1 MTEEEKL
8 EKINSLNESIGKATN
23 EIEKINKKEAKLKK
37 KGSSL
42 SNTDARSRS
51 FYQRQLE
58 GYVAEKK
65 RLESG
70 DNPNDG
76 PNGNNPPSD
85 GKGNGSG
92 TGNVGS
98 KGSGSGNR
106 GSTGT
111 VTGTG
116 TGTVTGTGT
125 GTVTSTGTPSS
136 KENAL
141 TGSEKKAEETADEM
155 NDEEEKNKKTE
166 DAKSAAETAR
176 DMAAQVDANVEE
188 NIPTWF
194 WREAQ
199 EMAPSDKAKR
209 GFIISNYILNRLGTA
224 AGNIGAIVQNAGG
237 SGGATLK
244 EHGGSYIDQYRKSK
258 LEQALANRKT
268 RQNNL
273 LQQQIDALVAIGASE
288 NEARAIQNKLRNSKY
303 WNKYNRLTNE
313 QQVYIQGLLYSDT
326 KGEITDAVLG
336 DFIDRI
342 MEGKDTSLNN
352 VAATALTAAGIDNI
366 DQIVRGAGSTGEKVT
381 NWLARANGW
390 KKPGE

>member
-1 MTEEEKL
+1 MAKTLKEIEK
-8 EKINSLNESIGKATN
+8 EISKAQKT
-23 EIEKINKKEAKLKK
+23 IEKINKKEEKY
-37 KGSSL
+37 GSL
-42 SNTDARSRS
+42 SNADAGTRNS
-51 FYQRQLE
+51 YQKMLKELE
-58 GYVAEKK
+58 AEKERMNGGSKTVTPKKVDSAPTTTTAAPNTVTPAANTAAPKASASSTPAVKQPSTKEK
-65 RLESG
+65 RLE
-70 DNPNDG
+70 
-76 PNGNNPPSD
+76 
-85 GKGNGSG
+85 
-92 TGNVGS
+92 NV
-98 KGSGSGNR
+98 
-106 GSTGT
+106 
-111 VTGTG
+111 
-116 TGTVTGTGT
+116 
-125 GTVTSTGTPSS
+125 
-136 KENAL
+136 EA
-141 TGSEKKAEETADEM
+141 KAAEAADEM
-155 NDEEEKNKKTE
+155 NIEEEKNKKTE

-176 DMAAQVDANVEE
+176 DRAAQVDANVEE

-199 EMAPSDKAKR
+199 EMAPTDKAKR

-258 LEQALANRKT
+258 LEQAMANRKT

-313 QQVYIQGLLYSDT
+313 QQLYIQGLLYSDT

-336 DFIDRI
+336 NFIDRI
-342 MEGKDTSLNN
+342 MEGKDIALNN

-366 DQIVRGAGSTGEKVT
+366 DKLTSEAGTISEKVT
-381 NWLARANGW
+381 NWLAGAAGW

>member
-1 MTEEEKL
+1 MARNLKDIEK
-8 EKINSLNESIGKATN
+8 EMSKAQKA
-23 EIEKINKKEAKLKK
+23 IEKINKKEEKDGGLSNVDAGVRSTYRKQLKK
-37 KGSSL
+37 
-42 SNTDARSRS
+42 
-51 FYQRQLE
+51 LE
-58 GYVAEKK
+58 AEKENILNGGSETVTPKKVDNTTTTTTAAAPKTVTPAAAPVVNKSSTGSKEK
-65 RLESG
+65 RLE
-70 DNPNDG
+70 
-76 PNGNNPPSD
+76 
-85 GKGNGSG
+85 
-92 TGNVGS
+92 NV
-98 KGSGSGNR
+98 
-106 GSTGT
+106 
-111 VTGTG
+111 
-116 TGTVTGTGT
+116 
-125 GTVTSTGTPSS
+125 
-136 KENAL
+136 E
-141 TGSEKKAEETADEM
+141 EKAAETADEM
-155 NDEEEKNKKTE
+155 NSEDEKNTKTG

-237 SGGATLK
+237 SGGASLK
-244 EHGGSYIDQYRKSK
+244 EHGGSYIDQYRQSK

-268 RQNNL
+268 RQNSL
-273 LQQQIDALVAIGASE
+273 LQQQINALVAIGASE

-313 QQVYIQGLLYSDT
+313 QQLYIQGLLYSDT

-336 DFIDRI
+336 NFIDRI

-366 DQIVRGAGSTGEKVT
+366 DELIRGAGTIGDELTK
-381 NWLARANGW
+381 WLAGTAGW

>member
-1 MTEEEKL
+1 MAKNIKETDKEISKLQKAIRKINEKEKKDGGLSNVDAGARSTYQKRLKKL
-8 EKINSLNESIGKATN
+8 E
-23 EIEKINKKEAKLKK
+23 
-37 KGSSL
+37 
-42 SNTDARSRS
+42 
-51 FYQRQLE
+51 
-58 GYVAEKK
+58 AEKENI
-65 RLESG
+65 L
-70 DNPNDG
+70 
-76 PNGNNPPSD
+76 NG
-85 GKGNGSG
+85 GSE
-92 TGNVGS
+92 TATTPKKVDS
-98 KGSGSGNR
+98 APTATTATATAAPK
-106 GSTGT
+106 T
-111 VTGTG
+111 VTPAAAP
-116 TGTVTGTGT
+116 V
-125 GTVTSTGTPSS
+125 VNKQPASTSS
-136 KENAL
+136 KEKLLENIE
-141 TGSEKKAEETADEM
+141 EKAAEAADEM
-155 NDEEEKNKKTE
+155 NSEEDKNKKIE

-176 DMAAQVDANVEE
+176 DRAAQVDANVEE
-188 NIPTWF
+188 NVPTWF

-258 LEQALANRKT
+258 LEQAMANRKT

-273 LQQQIDALVAIGASE
+273 LQQQVDALVAIGASE

-342 MEGKDTSLNN
+342 MKGKDVSLNN

-366 DQIVRGAGSTGEKVT
+366 DQLISGAGTIGEKVT
-381 NWLARANGW
+381 NWLAGAAGW

>member
-1 MTEEEKL
+1 MARNIKT
-8 EKINSLNESIGKATN
+8 IDNEISKAQKA
-23 EIEKINKKEAKLKK
+23 IEKINKKEEKD
-37 KGSSL
+37 GGL
-42 SNTDARSRS
+42 SNVDAGTRST
-51 FYQRQLE
+51 YKKMLKELE
-58 GYVAEKK
+58 AEKENILNGGSETTTPKKVDSAPTTTATPATTTTAVTKTVTPAAAPVVNKPSTSSKEK
-65 RLESG
+65 RLE
-70 DNPNDG
+70 
-76 PNGNNPPSD
+76 
-85 GKGNGSG
+85 
-92 TGNVGS
+92 NV
-98 KGSGSGNR
+98 
-106 GSTGT
+106 
-111 VTGTG
+111 
-116 TGTVTGTGT
+116 
-125 GTVTSTGTPSS
+125 
-136 KENAL
+136 E
-141 TGSEKKAEETADEM
+141 EKAVATADEM
-155 NDEEEKNKKTE
+155 NNEEEKNKKVE
-166 DAKSAAETAR
+166 DAASATQTAKE
-176 DMAAQVDANVEE
+176 MANTVDANVEE

-258 LEQALANRKT
+258 LEQAMTNRKT

-342 MEGKDTSLNN
+342 MEGKDISLNN

-366 DQIVRGAGSTGEKVT
+366 DKLTSEAGTISDKVT
-381 NWLARANGW
+381 NWLAGAAGW

>member
-1 MTEEEKL
+1 MARNIKEVEKEISKAQKAIEKYDKKEEKDGGLSNVDAGTRSTYRKMLKKL
-8 EKINSLNESIGKATN
+8 EAEKESILNGGSETDTPKKVDIAPTTTTAPAPAP
-23 EIEKINKKEAKLKK
+23 KPVTPAAAPKTVTPVVNKPSTSSKE
-37 KGSSL
+37 
-42 SNTDARSRS
+42 
-51 FYQRQLE
+51 
-58 GYVAEKK
+58 K
-65 RLESG
+65 RLE
-70 DNPNDG
+70 
-76 PNGNNPPSD
+76 
-85 GKGNGSG
+85 
-92 TGNVGS
+92 NV
-98 KGSGSGNR
+98 
-106 GSTGT
+106 
-111 VTGTG
+111 
-116 TGTVTGTGT
+116 
-125 GTVTSTGTPSS
+125 
-136 KENAL
+136 E
-141 TGSEKKAEETADEM
+141 EKAVATADEM
-155 NDEEEKNKKTE
+155 NSEEDKNKKIE

-176 DMAAQVDANVEE
+176 DRAAQIDANVEE

-258 LEQALANRKT
+258 LEQAMTNRKT

-342 MEGKDTSLNN
+342 MEGKDISLNN

-366 DQIVRGAGSTGEKVT
+366 DKLVSGAGTIGEKVT
-381 NWLARANGW
+381 NWLAGAAGW

>member
-1 MTEEEKL
+1 MARNIKDIEK
-8 EKINSLNESIGKATN
+8 EMSKAQKA
-23 EIEKINKKEAKLKK
+23 IEKINKKEEKD
-37 KGSSL
+37 GGL
-42 SNTDARSRS
+42 SNVDAGTRST
-51 FYQRQLE
+51 YKKMLKELE
-58 GYVAEKK
+58 AEKESILNGGSETDTPKKVNIAPTTTTAPAPKPVTPAPAPKTVTPVVNKPSTSSKEK
-65 RLESG
+65 RLE
-70 DNPNDG
+70 
-76 PNGNNPPSD
+76 
-85 GKGNGSG
+85 
-92 TGNVGS
+92 NV
-98 KGSGSGNR
+98 
-106 GSTGT
+106 
-111 VTGTG
+111 
-116 TGTVTGTGT
+116 
-125 GTVTSTGTPSS
+125 
-136 KENAL
+136 E
-141 TGSEKKAEETADEM
+141 EKAAAAADEM
-155 NDEEEKNKKTE
+155 NNEEDKNKKVE

-176 DMAAQVDANVEE
+176 DRAAQVDANVEE

-273 LQQQIDALVAIGASE
+273 LQQQINALVAIGASE

-342 MEGKDTSLNN
+342 MEGKDISLNN
-352 VAATALTAAGIDNI
+352 VAATALTAAGVDNV
-366 DQIVRGAGSTGEKVT
+366 DKLVSGAGTIGDKVAKWLTGTV
-381 NWLARANGW
+381 W

>member
-1 MTEEEKL
+1 MARNVKEIDKE
-8 EKINSLNESIGKATN
+8 ISKAQKA
-23 EIEKINKKEAKLKK
+23 IEKINKKEEKD
-37 KGSSL
+37 GRL
-42 SNTDARSRS
+42 SNVDAGTRSIYRK
-51 FYQRQLE
+51 QLKE
-58 GYVAEKK
+58 LEAEKESILNGGSETTIPKKVDTTTTTTAAAPTPATAATKTVTPAAPVVNKQPSTGSKEK
-65 RLESG
+65 RLE
-70 DNPNDG
+70 
-76 PNGNNPPSD
+76 
-85 GKGNGSG
+85 
-92 TGNVGS
+92 NV
-98 KGSGSGNR
+98 
-106 GSTGT
+106 
-111 VTGTG
+111 
-116 TGTVTGTGT
+116 
-125 GTVTSTGTPSS
+125 
-136 KENAL
+136 
-141 TGSEKKAEETADEM
+141 EKKAAETADEM
-155 NDEEEKNKKTE
+155 NDEEDKNKKIE
-166 DAKSAAETAR
+166 DAKSAAETAKGI
-176 DMAAQVDANVEE
+176 ANQIDANVEE
-188 NIPTWF
+188 NVPTWF

-237 SGGATLK
+237 SGGASLK

-258 LEQALANRKT
+258 LEQAMANRKT

-273 LQQQIDALVAIGASE
+273 LQQQINALVAIGASE

-342 MEGKDTSLNN
+342 MEGKDISLNN

-366 DQIVRGAGSTGEKVT
+366 DELVSGAGTIGEKVT
-381 NWLARANGW
+381 NWLAGVAGW

>member
-1 MTEEEKL
+1 MARNIKEVEKEISKAQKAIEKYDKKEEKDGGLSNVDAGTRSTYRKMLKKL
-8 EKINSLNESIGKATN
+8 EAEKESILNGGSETDTP
-23 EIEKINKKEAKLKK
+23 KKVDSAPTTTTAPAPKPVTPAAAPK
-37 KGSSL
+37 
-42 SNTDARSRS
+42 
-51 FYQRQLE
+51 
-58 GYVAEKK
+58 
-65 RLESG
+65 
-70 DNPNDG
+70 
-76 PNGNNPPSD
+76 
-85 GKGNGSG
+85 
-92 TGNVGS
+92 
-98 KGSGSGNR
+98 
-106 GSTGT
+106 T
-111 VTGTG
+111 VTP
-116 TGTVTGTGT
+116 V
-125 GTVTSTGTPSS
+125 VNKPSTSS
-136 KENAL
+136 KEKLLENV
-141 TGSEKKAEETADEM
+141 EKKAVATADEM
-155 NDEEEKNKKTE
+155 NNEEDKNKKTE

-237 SGGATLK
+237 SGGASLK

-258 LEQALANRKT
+258 LEQAMANRKT

-336 DFIDRI
+336 NFIDKI
-342 MEGKDTSLNN
+342 MEGKDISLNN
-352 VAATALTAAGIDNI
+352 VAATALTAAGVDNVDKLI
-366 DQIVRGAGSTGEKVT
+366 SGAGTIGEKVT
-381 NWLARANGW
+381 NWLAGAAGW

>member
-1 MTEEEKL
+1 MARNLKDIEK
-8 EKINSLNESIGKATN
+8 EMSKAQKA
-23 EIEKINKKEAKLKK
+23 IEKINKKEEKDGGLSNVDAGTRSTYQKMLKK
-37 KGSSL
+37 
-42 SNTDARSRS
+42 
-51 FYQRQLE
+51 LE
-58 GYVAEKK
+58 AEK
-65 RLESG
+65 ESIL
-70 DNPNDG
+70 
-76 PNGNNPPSD
+76 NGGSETATPKNATTTTTAATTTTTAPKTVTPAAPVVNKPS
-85 GKGNGSG
+85 
-92 TGNVGS
+92 TGS
-98 KGSGSGNR
+98 KE
-106 GSTGT
+106 
-111 VTGTG
+111 
-116 TGTVTGTGT
+116 
-125 GTVTSTGTPSS
+125 
-136 KENAL
+136 KLLENV
-141 TGSEKKAEETADEM
+141 EKKAAEAADEM
-155 NDEEEKNKKTE
+155 NSEEDKNKKTG

-176 DMAAQVDANVEE
+176 DMAAQVDANIEE

-237 SGGATLK
+237 SGGAALK

-258 LEQALANRKT
+258 LEQAMSNRKT

-273 LQQQIDALVAIGASE
+273 LQQQINALVAIGASE

-342 MEGKDTSLNN
+342 MEGKDISLNN

-366 DQIVRGAGSTGEKVT
+366 DQIVSGAGTIGEKVT
-381 NWLARANGW
+381 NWLAGAAGW

>member
-1 MTEEEKL
+1 MEERTLEQIEAEVESL
-8 EKINSLNESIGKATN
+8 REKIK
-23 EIEKINKKEAKLKK
+23 KINKKKEKGKELSASETRNLALYEKNLNELSKEKENLGKK
-37 KGSSL
+37 PATVNTPPVNTPPSKGS
-42 SNTDARSRS
+42 
-51 FYQRQLE
+51 
-58 GYVAEKK
+58 G
-65 RLESG
+65 
-70 DNPNDG
+70 
-76 PNGNNPPSD
+76 
-85 GKGNGSG
+85 GSG
-92 TGNVGS
+92 TGKVSS
-98 KGSGSGNR
+98 KGSGG
-106 GSTGT
+106 
-111 VTGTG
+111 GTG
-116 TGTVTGTGT
+116 TGG
-125 GTVTSTGTPSS
+125 S
-136 KENAL
+136 KETKL
-141 TGSEKKAEETADEM
+141 TVSEGKAEDAADEM
-155 NDEEEKNKKTE
+155 NNEEEKNKKTE

-258 LEQALANRKT
+258 LEQAMANRKT

-342 MEGKDTSLNN
+342 MEGKDISLNN
-352 VAATALTAAGIDNI
+352 VAATALTAAGVDNI
-366 DQIVRGAGSTGEKVT
+366 DKLVSEAGTIGDKVT
-381 NWLARANGW
+381 KWLTEAAGW

>member
-1 MTEEEKL
+1 MEERTLEEIEADEKSL
-8 EKINSLNESIGKATN
+8 REKIK
-23 EIEKINKKEAKLKK
+23 KINKKKEKGKELSASETRNLSLYEKNLNELSKEKANLGKKPATPAAPVNKPTAPANKPAAPVVNKPSTSLK
-37 KGSSL
+37 
-42 SNTDARSRS
+42 
-51 FYQRQLE
+51 E
-58 GYVAEKK
+58 K
-65 RLESG
+65 RLE
-70 DNPNDG
+70 
-76 PNGNNPPSD
+76 
-85 GKGNGSG
+85 
-92 TGNVGS
+92 NV
-98 KGSGSGNR
+98 
-106 GSTGT
+106 
-111 VTGTG
+111 
-116 TGTVTGTGT
+116 
-125 GTVTSTGTPSS
+125 
-136 KENAL
+136 E
-141 TGSEKKAEETADEM
+141 EKAVATADEM
-155 NDEEEKNKKTE
+155 NSEEEKKNKTE

-188 NIPTWF
+188 NVPTWF

-199 EMAPSDKAKR
+199 EMAPTDKAKR

-258 LEQALANRKT
+258 MEQAMANTKT

-313 QQVYIQGLLYSDT
+313 QQIYIQGLLYSDT

-336 DFIDRI
+336 NFIDKI
-342 MEGKDTSLNN
+342 MEGKDISLNN
-352 VAATALTAAGIDNI
+352 AAATALTAAGIDNI
-366 DQIVRGAGSTGEKVT
+366 DELISGAGTIGEKVT
-381 NWLARANGW
+381 NWLAGAAGW

>member
-1 MTEEEKL
+1 MARNLKDIDKEM
-8 EKINSLNESIGKATN
+8 SKAQKA
-23 EIEKINKKEAKLKK
+23 IEKINKKEEKDGKLSNVDAGTRSTYQKMLKK
-37 KGSSL
+37 
-42 SNTDARSRS
+42 
-51 FYQRQLE
+51 LE
-58 GYVAEKK
+58 AEK
-65 RLESG
+65 ESIL
-70 DNPNDG
+70 
-76 PNGNNPPSD
+76 NG
-85 GKGNGSG
+85 GSE
-92 TGNVGS
+92 TATPKKVDSAPTTTATATAATPAPKTVTPAAPVVNKQPVSTGS
-98 KGSGSGNR
+98 KE
-106 GSTGT
+106 
-111 VTGTG
+111 
-116 TGTVTGTGT
+116 
-125 GTVTSTGTPSS
+125 
-136 KENAL
+136 KLLENV
-141 TGSEKKAEETADEM
+141 EKKAAETADEM
-155 NDEEEKNKKTE
+155 NSEEAKNKKIE
-166 DAKSAAETAR
+166 DAKSAAETAK
-176 DMAAQVDANVEE
+176 DIANQIDANIEE
-188 NIPTWF
+188 NVPTWF

-237 SGGATLK
+237 SGGASLK

-258 LEQALANRKT
+258 LEQAMANRKT

-313 QQVYIQGLLYSDT
+313 QQIYIQGLLYSDT

-336 DFIDRI
+336 NFIDRI

-366 DQIVRGAGSTGEKVT
+366 DQLISGAGTIGDKVT
-381 NWLARANGW
+381 KWLAGAAGW